1 MNNISNVMQFAM
13 EKHTGQ
19 LRRYT
24 NEPYWGHL
32 AEVAGIV
39 AMTQNVLPLQLQVA
53 WLHDTIED
61 TATTFGELYDT
72 FGPVV
77 AGGVQWLTDVEEGNR
92 KTRKSSASV
101 RLSKAP
107 GWIQTV
113 KLADGLS
120 NLRSILVHD
129 KKFAKVY
136 VQEWQDLLNV
146 MNKGEPTLYAMICRE
161 VRQARAILDM
171 EYND

>member
-1 MNNISNVMQFAM
+1 MNNISNAMQFAM

-24 NEPYWGHL
+24 NEPYWRHL

-61 TATTFGELYDT
+61 TATTYGELVT
-72 FGPVV
+72 SFGLVV
-77 AGGVQWLTDVEEGNR
+77 AQGVNLLTDKEEGNR
-92 KTRKSSASV
+92 KTRKALACK
-101 RLSKAP
+101 RLAFAP
-107 GWIQTV
+107 SYLQTI
-113 KLADGLS
+113 KYADGLS

-146 MNKGEPTLYAMICRE
+146 MNKGDPTLYAMICRE
-161 VRQARAILDM
+161 VRQAGAILDM